1 MTNYDYSPGRFY
13 VAMVAKLII
22 SHVIVNYDF
31 KLADEKVPPKFNWGV
46 VSIPHPRLAVLMRQR
61 EQEN

>member
-1 MTNYDYSPGRFY
+1 M
-13 VAMVAKLII
+13 AMVAKLII